1 MYENVFMSKNKMH
14 GSDKKVLFYSK
25 NVKYIMEN
33 VYLNNK
39 TPEDGQ

>member
-14 GSDKKVLFYSK
+14 CSDKKVLLYSK

-33 VYLNNK
+33 R
-39 TPEDGQ
+39 T